1 MRKGRNEQKDAGI
14 GTFLKTPEAASRD
27 LRPEAESEA
36 ESEASLAD

>member
-1 MRKGRNEQKDAGI
+1 MRKGRNEQEQKDAGI

-36 ESEASLAD
+36 SLAD